1 LILRTAN
8 LDRPSISVIGCR
20 RPFARTAAHCALRP
34 KVCWRLRRKAHR
46 LDVRQ
51 GQKFKPHHHATAW
64 HTPSGRISVRAARDG
79 RERAPACREARSI
92 ARKHPFRKVRSC
104 ERGLSGVTSGASAD
118 DTSDLPWRGA
128 RLRRSR
134 LAARAQ
140 WTMRRSTAPTAAQS
154 GWSARG
160 AKRRAPL
167 ARPILGTAGACR
179 RDGRTLGRPRHGGPQ
194 QRAKPDNPLRIQG
207 EAVIWSAAVNGKMH
221 RRSDLRRATPR
232 CLRKMPCVVKRDV
245 SK

>member
-1 LILRTAN
+1 VRRISCFDTAN

-20 RPFARTAAHCALRP
+20 RPSARTAAHCALRP
-34 KVCWRLRRKAHR
+34 RVCWRLRRKAHR

-64 HTPSGRISVRAARDG
+64 HTPSGRISARAARDG

-104 ERGLSGVTSGASAD
+104 KRGLSGVTSGASAD

-134 LAARAQ
+134 PAARAQ
-140 WTMRRSTAPTAAQS
+140 RTCGALQRR
-154 GWSARG
+154 
-160 AKRRAPL
+160 RRHNL
-167 ARPILGTAGACR
+167 AGAR
-179 RDGRTLGRPRHGGPQ
+179 AALSGVLHSLGR
-194 QRAKPDNPLRIQG
+194 
-207 EAVIWSAAVNGKMH
+207 S
-221 RRSDLRRATPR
+221 
-232 CLRKMPCVVKRDV
+232 
-245 SK
+245 